1 MHFDS
6 KEAAAE
12 VKAAENRIRSYI
24 IRTPLE
30 PSLYLD
36 KATGGE
42 IHLKLENM
50 QYSGSFKLRGAVNKI
65 LSLREEGKSHGLIT
79 ASSGNH
85 GAAFSWAAKKFGLT
99 GIICVP
105 ETISTAKLEILKLYG
120 MDIRLHGDDCIKAE
134 RFAKHLAEEEGKTF
148 ISPYNDPFIIGG
160 QGTVAVELIQEL
172 GDVDSV
178 LVPVGGG
185 GLISGI
191 AAYLKAINPRVEII
205 GCQPDNSKVMYL
217 SLEAGRILDIPSLP
231 TLSDGTA
238 GGIEQGSVTFDICRE
253 LVDDF
258 IMVSE
263 DEIKNALMLIMEK
276 HALLVEGAAA
286 LPVASLLQQADRFR
300 GKTAALIISGGKIS
314 LETLRS
320 ILL

>member
-24 IRTPLE
+24 RRTPLE

-36 KATGGE
+36 KLTGGN

-50 QYSGSFKLRGAVNKI
+50 QHSGSFKLRGALNKI
-65 LSLREEGKSHGLIT
+65 LSLNEKEKSLGLIT

-85 GAAFSWAAKKFGLT
+85 GAAFSWAAKKFGLN

-105 ETISTAKLEILKLYG
+105 ETISTAKLESLKLYG
-120 MDIRLHGDDCIKAE
+120 IDIRLHGDDCIKAE
-134 RFAKHLAEEEGKTF
+134 MFAKHLAEKEGKTF
-148 ISPYNDPFIIGG
+148 ISPYNDPYIIGG
-160 QGTVAVELIQEL
+160 QGTVAVELAQEIAL
-172 GDVDSV
+172 IDSV

-191 AAYLKAINPRVEII
+191 AAYLKAINPKAEII

-217 SLEAGRILDIPSLP
+217 SLEAGHILDIPSLP

-263 DEIKNALMLIMEK
+263 EEIKNALKLIIEK